1 MDLIKTDKKQKRVTQ
16 SGSGHPKFL
25 FIVLVS
31 FFLEAEEKKL
41 NVADF
46 VSKKVP
52 LKNFGGGTTELFDF
66 QWTLR

>member
-31 FFLEAEEKKL
+31 LFSAEEKKL

-52 LKNFGGGTTELFDF
+52 MENFGGGTTDLFDF